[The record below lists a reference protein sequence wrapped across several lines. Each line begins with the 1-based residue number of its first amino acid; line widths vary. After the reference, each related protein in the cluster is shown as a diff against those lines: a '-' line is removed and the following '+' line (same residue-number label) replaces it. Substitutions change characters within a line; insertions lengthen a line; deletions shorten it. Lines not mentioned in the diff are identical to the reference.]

1 MGRRNPLS
9 GGSRPAC
16 GIRSTALQTRSV
28 EPGGHQRKD
37 GDRRDEAGGSRSD
50 EIQAH
55 PRQGPGGCRSG
66 ERAAERFQCG
76 LCEDHCGVDGPHVR
90 GLVKATRN
98 MLPAGVEFKTG
109 ETVMRRMFNALVSIA
124 IWAVVFAP
132 GAGRAQGA
140 ETVKVG
146 VNKVISDIV
155 FYIAEERGFF
165 AEQKLKVELI
175 SFDSGPRMIAPLGAG
190 QIDVGAGASSAGLYN
205 AVSRGIIGK
214 IVADKGSPPP
224 GYDYMPLIV
233 RKDLVDSGRVK
244 SFADLK
250 GLKLA
255 AAGPGSATNA
265 KLSLVLT
272 KGGLQQKDAVEVNLS
287 YPQQVAALTSKA
299 IDGSITTE
307 PSASNA
313 ISSRVA
319 VRLSDD
325 SLYPGQ
331 QGAALLYGDALLT
344 TRRAVGQRFM
354 NAYVKAARV
363 YNDATRGG
371 RFDGPGADQVID
383 LIMKTTGLTDRT
395 MSKTMVPNGISPDGQ
410 VNMTSL
416 TDDLRFFQTQGQIEK
431 PVTATDVVD
440 MSFAENAVK
449 QLGPYEPAR

>member
-1 MGRRNPLS
+1 
-9 GGSRPAC
+9 
-16 GIRSTALQTRSV
+16 
-28 EPGGHQRKD
+28 
-37 GDRRDEAGGSRSD
+37 
-50 EIQAH
+50 
-55 PRQGPGGCRSG
+55 
-66 ERAAERFQCG
+66 
-76 LCEDHCGVDGPHVR
+76 
-90 GLVKATRN
+90 
-98 MLPAGVEFKTG
+98 
-109 ETVMRRMFNALVSIA
+109 MRRVFS
-124 IWAVVFAP
+124 AVVLIAVCGAMFVP
-132 GAGRAQGA
+132 DAGRAQGM

-165 AEQKLKVELI
+165 SEQKLKVELI

-205 AVSRGIIGK
+205 AVSRGIIVK
-214 IVADKGSPPP
+214 IVADKGSTPP

-244 SFADLK
+244 SLADLK
-250 GLKLA
+250 GLRLA

-265 KLSLVLT
+265 KLSLALT

-313 ISSRVA
+313 IASGVA

-325 SLYPGQ
+325 GLYPGQ
-331 QGAALLYGDALLT
+331 QVAALLYGDALLT

-383 LIMKTTGLTDRT
+383 LIMKTTGLTDRA
-395 MSKTMVPNGISPDGQ
+395 MFKTMVPNGISPNGE
-410 VNMTSL
+410 VNMASL
-416 TDDLRFFQTQGQIEK
+416 ADDLRFFQAQGQIEK
-431 PVTATDVVD
+431 PVSAADVVD

-449 QLGPYEPAR
+449 ALGPYEPAH

>member
-1 MGRRNPLS
+1 
-9 GGSRPAC
+9 
-16 GIRSTALQTRSV
+16 
-28 EPGGHQRKD
+28 
-37 GDRRDEAGGSRSD
+37 
-50 EIQAH
+50 
-55 PRQGPGGCRSG
+55 
-66 ERAAERFQCG
+66 
-76 LCEDHCGVDGPHVR
+76 
-90 GLVKATRN
+90 
-98 MLPAGVEFKTG
+98 MLPAAVEFKTG
-109 ETVMRRMFNALVSIA
+109 ETVMRRMLNALVSIA
-124 IWAVVFAP
+124 ICAVVFAP

-205 AVSRGIIGK
+205 AVSRGIIVK
-214 IVADKGSPPP
+214 IVADKGSTPP

-313 ISSRVA
+313 IASGVA
-319 VRLSDD
+319 ARLSDD

-331 QGAALLYGDALLT
+331 QVAALLYGDALLT

-395 MSKTMVPNGISPDGQ
+395 MFKTMVPNGISPDGQ

-416 TDDLRFFQTQGQIEK
+416 SDDLRFFQAQGQIEK
-431 PVTATDVVD
+431 PVNATDVVD
-440 MSFAENAVK
+440 MSFAENAVM

>member
-1 MGRRNPLS
+1 
-9 GGSRPAC
+9 
-16 GIRSTALQTRSV
+16 
-28 EPGGHQRKD
+28 
-37 GDRRDEAGGSRSD
+37 
-50 EIQAH
+50 
-55 PRQGPGGCRSG
+55 
-66 ERAAERFQCG
+66 
-76 LCEDHCGVDGPHVR
+76 
-90 GLVKATRN
+90 
-98 MLPAGVEFKTG
+98 
-109 ETVMRRMFNALVSIA
+109 MRRTFSALVSIA
-124 IWAVVFAP
+124 ICGAIFAP
-132 GAGRAQGA
+132 EAGQAEEL

-165 AEQKLKVELI
+165 SEQKLKVQLI

-205 AVSRGIIGK
+205 AVSRGIAVK
-214 IVADKGSPPP
+214 IVADKGSTPP

-244 SFADLK
+244 SLADLK

-265 KLSLVLT
+265 KLNLALT

-313 ISSRVA
+313 IASGVA

-325 SLYPGQ
+325 GLYPGQ
-331 QGAALLYGDALLT
+331 QVAALLYGDALLT
-344 TRRAVGQRFM
+344 KRRAVGQRFM

-371 RFDGPGADQVID
+371 HFDGPGAEQVID
-383 LIMKTTGLTDRT
+383 LIMKTTGLIDRA
-395 MSKTMVPNGISPDGQ
+395 MFKTMVPNGISPDGE
-410 VNMTSL
+410 VNMASL
-416 TDDLRFFQTQGQIEK
+416 AGDLRFFQAQGQIEK
-431 PVTATDVVD
+431 PVSVTDVVD
-440 MSFAENAVK
+440 MSFAENAVTA
-449 QLGPYEPAR
+449 LGRYDSPR